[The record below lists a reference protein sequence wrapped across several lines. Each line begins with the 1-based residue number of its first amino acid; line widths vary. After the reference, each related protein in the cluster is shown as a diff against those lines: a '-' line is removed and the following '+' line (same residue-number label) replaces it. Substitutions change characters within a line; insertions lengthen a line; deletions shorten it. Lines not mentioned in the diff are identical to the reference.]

1 MKAAAVGFVTFVVV
15 GVVVGVS
22 GQQAGF
28 TRTVLQ
34 ERDLSIPGR
43 QVVTAVVEF
52 QPGATVGRHTHP
64 GEEAGYVMD
73 GTIVLEQDGQPPV
86 TLGAGK
92 TFFIPAGTVHN
103 ATSSKSARAHVLA
116 TYIVEKGKPIATPA
130 PAGSK

>member
-1 MKAAAVGFVTFVVV
+1 MKAATIGVVAFVVA
-15 GVVVGVS
+15 GVVAVVS
-22 GQQAGF
+22 GQQPGF
-28 TRTVLQ
+28 KRTVIQ

-64 GEEAGYVMD
+64 GEESGYVLD
-73 GTIVLEQDGQPPV
+73 GTIVLEQDGQAPV

-92 TFFIPAGTVHN
+92 TFFIPAGAIHN
-103 ATSSKSARAHVLA
+103 ATSSKSAPAHVLA

-130 PAGSK
+130 AK